1 MSLKNKIQQV
11 IAKNAKK
18 KSRAK
23 RLNALKKGS
32 NQNSENALTLNAFW
46 AERLPLFAAL
56 FLFAFG
62 MGLISDGKKI
72 YANQL
77 KLSQR
82 VNYKATLNP
91 N

>member
-1 MSLKNKIQQV
+1 M

-18 KSRAK
+18 RNRAK
-23 RLNALKKGS
+23 RLNALKKESGKTT
-32 NQNSENALTLNAFW
+32 ERTFTVNAFW

-72 YANQL
+72 YLNQL
-77 KLSQR
+77 RLSQQ
-82 VNYKATLNP
+82 VHYKASFN
-91 N
+91 